1 MQQVDKGGSIVAI
14 ASIAGIRVAARA
26 AAYAAS
32 KAGIIH
38 LTKVLAYEWAPY
50 GIRVN
55 AIAPGYF
62 ETEMTQDLL
71 ATERGK
77 AIIGRIPMGRVGQ
90 VTDLDGPLMLLASDA
105 SSYMTGTVI
114 AVDGGHLVLTLSER
128 GRCQA
133 IATARR
139 IFRRPAARIVRR
151 GVHRGSCSRR

>member
-1 MQQVDKGGSIVAI
+1 MQQVDKAGSIVAI

-38 LTKVLAYEWAPY
+38 LTKVLAYEWAPH

-77 AIIGRIPMGRVGQ
+77 AVIGRIPMGRVGQ

-114 AVDGGHLVLTLSER
+114 AVDGGHLVSTL
-128 GRCQA
+128 
-133 IATARR
+133 
-139 IFRRPAARIVRR
+139 
-151 GVHRGSCSRR
+151 